1 MAFHFHLRFAAAE
14 TDTVELQKRGNES
27 AREQIQ
33 VSIDRE
39 VGVLTTD
46 QAMRRKAEWTK
57 AEADRRWCSGD
68 QQQKLKGG
76 NMRRLS
82 DEWELW

>member
-39 VGVLTTD
+39 VGVLATD
-46 QAMRRKAEWTK
+46 QAMRRKAE
-57 AEADRRWCSGD
+57 
-68 QQQKLKGG
+68 
-76 NMRRLS
+76 
-82 DEWELW
+82 